1 MGTIKQG
8 ILGGFSGKVGTV
20 VGGTWRGIH
29 YMRSLPSKVRNPRSP
44 GQVRQRTKFSIT
56 IEFLKP
62 LTPFLRIGFKT
73 YADRKTAF
81 NAAMSYNVNNA
92 IKGEHPDL
100 ELDFPK
106 ILVSRG
112 SLLPA
117 ENAAAVASG
126 GNLNFTW
133 NDNNGVGNASPG
145 DLAMPLI
152 YNSVKGESVFST
164 EAGQRSEGTATMSIP
179 DSWMGDTVEIYLGFI
194 SEDGATV
201 ANSTYL
207 GQQTIA

>member
-20 VGGTWRGIH
+20 VGGTWKGIH
-29 YMRSLPSKVRNPRSP
+29 YMRSLPSSVRNPRTP

-73 YADRKTAF
+73 YADKKTAF

-92 IKGEHPDL
+92 VKGEHANL

-117 ENAAAVASG
+117 ENAAAIASG

-133 NDNNGVGNASPG
+133 NDNSGVGNASAK

-152 YNSVKGESVFST
+152 FNSDKGESVFST
-164 EAGQRSEGTATMSIP
+164 EAGERSAGSATMNIP

-194 SEDGATV
+194 SEDGTMV
-201 ANSTYL
+201 ANSAYL

>member
-20 VGGTWRGIH
+20 VGGTWKGIH
-29 YMRSLPSKVRNPRSP
+29 YMRSLPSSVRNPRTP
-44 GQVRQRTKFSIT
+44 GQVKQRTKFSIM

-62 LTPFLRIGFKT
+62 LTPFLRIGFKN
-73 YADRKTAF
+73 YANRQTAF

-92 IKGEHPDL
+92 VDGEVPDL

-117 ENAAAVASG
+117 ENAAAVASEG
-126 GNLNFTW
+126 SLNFTW
-133 NDNNGVGNASPG
+133 NDNSGVGNASAG
-145 DLAMPLI
+145 DLAMPLVF
-152 YNSVKGESVFST
+152 NSDKGESVFST
-164 EAGQRSEGTATMSIP
+164 EAGERSAGSATMNIP

-194 SEDGATV
+194 SEDGTMV
-201 ANSTYL
+201 ANSAYL
-207 GQQTIA
+207 GQQTIT

>member
-20 VGGTWRGIH
+20 VGGTWKGIH
-29 YMRSLPSKVRNPRSP
+29 YMRSLPSSVRNPRTP

-92 IKGEHPDL
+92 VKGEHPGL

>member
-20 VGGTWRGIH
+20 VGGTWKGIH
-29 YMRSLPSKVRNPRSP
+29 YMRSLPSSVRNPRTP
-44 GQVRQRTKFSIT
+44 GQVKQRTKFSIM

-92 IKGEHPDL
+92 VEGEYPDL
-100 ELDFPK
+100 ELDFSK

-117 ENAAAVASG
+117 ENTIAIASE

-133 NDNNGVGNASPG
+133 NDNSGISSASAK

-152 YNSVKGESVFST
+152 FNKDKGESVFST
-164 EAGQRSEGTATMSIP
+164 EAGERSAGSATMNIP

-194 SEDGATV
+194 SEDGTQV
-201 ANSTYL
+201 ANSIYL